1 MTKTE
6 LLCISNQRIWGQVSI
21 RLYTTHYLDYTLG
34 NCFKIWSVL
43 LNIASL
49 IEIYQELLAEVVVD
63 KHRYLYDKINLNNRL
78 IGIVGARGVGK
89 TTMMLQLIKQKLPK
103 GSKAFYVSADNIY
116 FQQNLLF
123 DFVAHL
129 YRYENTEYFF
139 IDEIHRYNNWNQEL
153 KNIYDSFPKIK
164 VVFSGSSSIDLVK
177 GSYDLSRR
185 ANLYHLR
192 GLSFREYL
200 NFFHDIDQP
209 AITFSD
215 LIDHPQECAKTIS
228 SIPKLLGHFEYYLA
242 RGYYPY
248 FEGDIVYYYDK
259 IHQTIDK
266 AIYQDIANFYQLKT
280 QNLVYFKRILNFL
293 TSIPPGQISVNNL
306 AKNLQI
312 DNKTA
317 HSYLEILSEIS
328 LIRIITV
335 PDGGNKLLRLPT
347 KIFIENTT
355 LLTAV
360 NNYLGENLSIGTVRE
375 LFFIQSVA
383 NAELPL
389 FYSTIGD
396 YEVSNYYF
404 EIGGKNK
411 DRSQL
416 KGKDNGYIVKDGIL
430 HPSYHTLPLY
440 LFGFL
445 Y

>member
-1 MTKTE
+1 
-6 LLCISNQRIWGQVSI
+6 
-21 RLYTTHYLDYTLG
+21 
-34 NCFKIWSVL
+34 
-43 LNIASL
+43 LNIDSL
-49 IEIYQELLAEVVVD
+49 SEIYHELLAEVVVD
-63 KHRYLYDKINLNNRL
+63 KHRYLFDKINLNNRMT
-78 IGIVGARGVGK
+78 GIVGARGVGK
-89 TTMMLQLIKQKLPK
+89 TTMMLQLIKQRLPK
-103 GSKAFYVSADNIY
+103 DSKAFYVSADNIY

-123 DFVAHL
+123 EFVAHL
-129 YRYENTEYFF
+129 YRYENIDHFF
-139 IDEIHRYNNWNQEL
+139 VDEIHRYTNWNQEL
-153 KNIYDSFPKIK
+153 KNIYDSFPKVK
-164 VVFSGSSSIDLVK
+164 VIFSGSSSIDLVK

-185 ANLYHLR
+185 ANLYHLQ

-200 NFFHDIDQP
+200 NFFHGLDQP
-209 AITFSD
+209 TITFSD
-215 LIDHPQECAKTIS
+215 LITHPEDVAKSIS
-228 SIPKLLGHFEYYLA
+228 SIPKLLGHFEDYLA

-248 FEGDIVYYYDK
+248 FDMEIVGYYDK

-293 TSIPPGQISVNNL
+293 ASIPPGEMSVNNL

-317 HSYLEILSEIS
+317 QYYLEILAEIA
-328 LIRIITV
+328 LIRIVTV
-335 PDGGNKLLRLPT
+335 PEGGNKLLRLPT
-347 KIFIENTT
+347 KVFIENTT
-355 LLTAV
+355 LLTAL
-360 NNYLGENLSIGTVRE
+360 NHYLGENLSVGTVRE
-375 LFFIQSVA
+375 LFFIQSVVNA
-383 NAELPL
+383 NLPL

-396 YEVSNYYF
+396 YVVDNHYF

-416 KGKDNGYIVKDGIL
+416 KEKDHAFVVKDGIL